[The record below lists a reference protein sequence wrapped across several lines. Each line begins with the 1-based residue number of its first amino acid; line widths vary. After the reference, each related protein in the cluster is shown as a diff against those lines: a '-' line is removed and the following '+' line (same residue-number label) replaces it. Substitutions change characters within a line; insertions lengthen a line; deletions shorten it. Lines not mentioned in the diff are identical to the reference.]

1 MGHGYE
7 PVDTRAGQDP
17 QVWDD
22 GAPVWDEPQ
31 PWDEPE
37 WPVTSDRDDRDGT
50 GAAAVLPGGARAP
63 RRRPAGAGTGVA
75 VVLVMGAFVVGG
87 LVWALDLFRDPPET
101 AAPVPV
107 VTQTVTPEPSAPP
120 AVSPEPSPE
129 PSQDVVELISP
140 AGVQALDPQ
149 GDGEENDQ
157 DAPRSI
163 DGDPGSQWTTQRYNS
178 QDFGGLKDGMGLV
191 FDLGEPREVSQVIV
205 DAPGDGGTYEV
216 RTADGPGFDGSVVV
230 ASGETGERA
239 ERARTRDPR
248 HHAVRARL
256 VHVPAG
262 ERRRLAGRRQRGAG
276 AGAVSTGASDA
287 GLLDAHLAGDPDA
300 FGELVRR
307 HRDVLWAVA
316 LRTTGNPS
324 DAEDA
329 LQEAMISALR
339 SVERFERRS
348 AVRTWLYR
356 IVVNASL
363 DRLRRNAARP
373 TAPLADDVDPASDV
387 DDSARTADRLDI
399 MAALQQLS
407 PGQRA
412 AVVLV
417 HVEGMSV
424 AEAAEILDLPEGTV
438 KSRCSRGRAQ
448 LAELLRPGNRD
459 GHGRVEPSDGQT
471 PAAPPTTGRAG
482 DPA

>member
-1 MGHGYE
+1 M
-7 PVDTRAGQDP
+7 
-17 QVWDD
+17 
-22 GAPVWDEPQ
+22 
-31 PWDEPE
+31 
-37 WPVTSDRDDRDGT
+37 
-50 GAAAVLPGGARAP
+50 
-63 RRRPAGAGTGVA
+63 
-75 VVLVMGAFVVGG
+75 
-87 LVWALDLFRDPPET
+87 
-101 AAPVPV
+101 
-107 VTQTVTPEPSAPP
+107 SA
-120 AVSPEPSPE
+120 
-129 PSQDVVELISP
+129 
-140 AGVQALDPQ
+140 
-149 GDGEENDQ
+149 
-157 DAPRSI
+157 
-163 DGDPGSQWTTQRYNS
+163 
-178 QDFGGLKDGMGLV
+178 
-191 FDLGEPREVSQVIV
+191 
-205 DAPGDGGTYEV
+205 
-216 RTADGPGFDGSVVV
+216 
-230 ASGETGERA
+230 
-239 ERARTRDPR
+239 
-248 HHAVRARL
+248 
-256 VHVPAG
+256 
-262 ERRRLAGRRQRGAG
+262 
-276 AGAVSTGASDA
+276 GASDA

-300 FGELVRR
+300 FGELVAR

-329 LQEAMISALR
+329 LQEALISALR

-373 TAPLADDVDPASDV
+373 TAPLDPDVDPASGV
-387 DDSARTADRLDI
+387 DDVARTTDRLDV

-459 GHGRVEPSDGQT
+459 GDGDVEPTDGRT
-471 PAAPPTTGRAG
+471 PAAPPTTRRAG
-482 DPA
+482 EPA